1 MKTTTPTAARLSPAQ
16 QRMLHRLL
24 GAKGHYKLTP
34 GGNRS
39 AALSASAWYRTA
51 NTLARL
57 GLASMR
63 NTGTNYVVTLTPAGM
78 AAASVASEAS
88 GGGAKA
94 TNIVA
99 HLEDTQRPGRTAC
112 GKRTSSV
119 GYVVDQGHA
128 YNCSTCRTII
138 AQRKRSGGG
147 GAHLKPVKRIVRF
160 AHDCPHC
167 GAFASECGVE
177 KANGSVLCARTGRT
191 LKK

>member
-119 GYVVDQGHA
+119 GYVVDQG
-128 YNCSTCRTII
+128 
-138 AQRKRSGGG
+138 
-147 GAHLKPVKRIVRF
+147 RIVRF